1 MVKGQL
7 FQRRRSQMAR
17 KEGKVL
23 GFITHQGNA
32 SEMFAGTLLYARQNG
47 QKGNQTPTVDDVE
60 QLQCCCSARGRRIGS
75 VTWENSLAGSSKADG
90 VHSL

>member
-23 GFITHQGNA
+23 GLITHQGNA
-32 SEMFAGTLLYARQNG
+32 SEMFDGTLLYARQNG
-47 QKGNQTPTVDDVE
+47 QKGN
-60 QLQCCCSARGRRIGS
+60 
-75 VTWENSLAGSSKADG
+75 
-90 VHSL
+90 